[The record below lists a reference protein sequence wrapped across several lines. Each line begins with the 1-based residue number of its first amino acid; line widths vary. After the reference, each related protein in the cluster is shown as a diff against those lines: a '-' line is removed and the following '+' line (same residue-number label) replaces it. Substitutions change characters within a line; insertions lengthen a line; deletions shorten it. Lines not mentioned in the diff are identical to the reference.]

1 MISKCLSYHPIGMVL
16 FLIPFLLGS
25 PLSLTAQA
33 PEPTM
38 ERGKVLI
45 LQKDPFAPDMGSGE
59 ASEYDIQTFIATI
72 ELLSGP
78 QKGQV
83 IEAEHTVDDIMVY
96 NLDVEEGDQVLVY
109 IDRDAQG
116 QILSAYVAEIYRQNH
131 LALMLG
137 LFFAALVALGRLQ
150 GLKTV
155 LTLGITGL
163 AVVYVLLP
171 GLLAGYPPILLT
183 VLVCAAVSAVTLL
196 MISGLNRKTL
206 AALIGTTSGLF
217 TAGFFAIAFGGLT
230 KLTGLAEQEAQMLF
244 FIPQETPF
252 HFEGLLFAGIIL
264 GALGA
269 IMDVGMSIASSM
281 NEVECAKPDIE
292 ATDLFKAGLNVG
304 RDVMGTMSN
313 TLILAYAGAALPLL
327 LLFMAHQTPFQEFI
341 NWEKIAAEVVRALA
355 GSSGVILTVPL
366 TALSTVLLRKR
377 AKKDPDASEECSKIQ
392 V

>member
-1 MISKCLSYHPIGMVL
+1 MIFKRML
-16 FLIPFLLGS
+16 FLSLAIPVLYILLLSGS
-25 PLSLTAQA
+25 PSSLFAQV

-38 ERGKVLI
+38 ERGKILI
-45 LQKDPFAPDMGSGE
+45 LQEDPFPQGMGSDE
-59 ASEYDIQTFIATI
+59 SSEYEIKRYIATI
-72 ELLSGP
+72 QMLSGP

-96 NLDVEEGDQVLVY
+96 NLHVEEGDQVLVY

-116 QILSAYVAEIYRQNH
+116 QILSAYVAEVYRQNH
-131 LALMLG
+131 LTLMLG
-137 LFFAALVALGRLQ
+137 LFFAALIALGRLQ

-163 AVVYVLLP
+163 AVVFVLLP

-183 VLVCAAVSAVTLL
+183 VVVCAAVSAATLIL
-196 MISGLNRKTL
+196 VSGFNRKTL

-217 TAGFFAIAFGGLT
+217 TAGLFAIVFGGLT

-252 HFEGLLFAGIIL
+252 QFEGLLFAGIIL

-292 ATDLFKAGLNVG
+292 AGDLFKAGLNVG

-355 GSSGVILTVPL
+355 GSFGVILTVPL

-377 AKKDPDASEECSKIQ
+377 AKKDPDASEECSKIR